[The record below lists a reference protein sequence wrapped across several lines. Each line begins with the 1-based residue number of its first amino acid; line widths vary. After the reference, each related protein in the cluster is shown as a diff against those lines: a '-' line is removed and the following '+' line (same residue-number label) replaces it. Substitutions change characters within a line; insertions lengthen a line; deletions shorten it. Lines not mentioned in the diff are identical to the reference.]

1 MELNRRQVLKLAG
14 LGLGATATPGL
25 LAACSNDTSGGG
37 AGDGSVKFEGWDY
50 EATLVQQNLD
60 RFTKTSNIK
69 VNYTPITSAQ
79 YVQKVVAEFTGG
91 GGPDALY
98 VYDDSLAAWVEG
110 DYLQPIDGLPG
121 VDEVYAAI
129 FPGNAEAMTYQGKRY
144 GLPYYTDSNCLI
156 YNAEILSKAG
166 FSKPPASLEELEA
179 QAAKIKSMGLL
190 EHPIGL
196 PAQLSD
202 TWWAWVWGLVFSSG
216 GNMFDDQQAPIMNT
230 SDTVTKDV
238 LTWLQNAA
246 NKSKVLDPASLQLLP
261 VPVDN
266 AMKANRYAFTIGAR
280 YALRDYN
287 DPQKSKAAGKMKMA
301 LVPSLDGKVHGT
313 ISNTRMYGL
322 AKDTEVKDNAFK
334 LLTYLGGLGEDK
346 TPYTAKFWFQQR
358 GLGFAYKDL
367 AKDPEITASL
377 KKFADPAIYAQLAEI
392 ARPRNVLGVA
402 WYTEFETEMHKVV
415 QGVLS
420 NQVQPSAA
428 VASLAQSAETLK
440 KKYS

>member
-1 MELNRRQVLKLAG
+1 MEFNRRQVLKLAG
-14 LGLGATATPGL
+14 LGLTATATPGL
-25 LAACSNDTSGGG
+25 LAACSSDKPA
-37 AGDGSVKFEGWDY
+37 AGNGSVKFEGWDY

-60 RFTKTSNIK
+60 RFTQASNIK

-110 DYLQPIDGLPG
+110 EYLQPIDGLPG
-121 VDEVYAAI
+121 VDEVYASI

-179 QAAKIKSMGLL
+179 QAAKIKSQGLL

-202 TWWAWVWGLVFSSG
+202 TWWAWVWGLVFASG
-216 GNMFDDQQAPIMNT
+216 GNLFDDQQAPIMNT
-230 SDTVTKDV
+230 TDAVTKDV

-287 DPQKSKAAGKMKMA
+287 DASKSKAAGKMKMA

-322 AKDTEVKDNAFK
+322 AKDTEVKDDAFK
-334 LLTYLGGLGEDK
+334 LLTYLGGLDANK
-346 TPYTAKFWFQQR
+346 QPNTAKFWFQER
-358 GLGFAYKDL
+358 GLGFAYKDM
-367 AKDPEITASL
+367 AKDAEVNASL
-377 KKFADPAIYAQLAEI
+377 KKFADPAIYAHLAEI

-420 NQVQPSAA
+420 NQVQPAAA
-428 VASLAQSAETLK
+428 VATLAQSAETLK

>member
-25 LAACSNDTSGGG
+25 LAACSNDKSGAG

-60 RFTKTSNIK
+60 RFTKASNVK

-121 VDEVYAAI
+121 VDEVYGAI

-166 FSKPPASLEELEA
+166 FSKPPASLEELES
-179 QAAKIKSMGLL
+179 QAAKIKSQGLL

-202 TWWAWVWGLVFSSG
+202 TWWAWVWGLIFSSG
-216 GNMFDDQQAPIMNT
+216 GNLFDDQQAPIMNT
-230 SDTVTKDV
+230 TDTVTKDV
-238 LTWLQNAA
+238 FTWLQNAA

-334 LLTYLGGLGEDK
+334 LLTYLGGLDESK
-346 TPYTAKFWFQQR
+346 QPYTAKFWFQQR

-367 AKDPEITASL
+367 AKDPEITATL
-377 KKFADPAIYAQLAEI
+377 KKFADPAIYAHLAEI

-420 NQVQPSAA
+420 NQTQPSAA

>member
-14 LGLGATATPGL
+14 LGVTATAVPGV
-25 LAACSNDTSGGG
+25 LAACSNGSGGG

-60 RFTKTSNIK
+60 NFTKTSNVK

-110 DYLQPIDGLPG
+110 EYLQPIDGLPG
-121 VDEVYAAI
+121 VDDVYAAI

-156 YNAEILSKAG
+156 YNADILAKAG

-179 QAAKIKSMGLL
+179 QAVKIKSMGLL
-190 EHPIGL
+190 EYPIGL

-202 TWWAWVWGLVFSSG
+202 TWWAWVWGLVYSSG
-216 GNMFDDQQAPIMNT
+216 GDMFDDQQAPIMNT
-230 SDTVTKDV
+230 TDTVTKDV

-322 AKDTEVKDNAFK
+322 AKDTEVKDDAFK
-334 LLTYLGGLGEDK
+334 LLTYLGGFDASK
-346 TPYTAKFWFQQR
+346 QPYTAKFWFQQR
-358 GLGFAYKDL
+358 GLGFAYKEL
-367 AKDPEITASL
+367 AKDPEIVAAL

-420 NQVQPSAA
+420 NQTQPSAA
-428 VASLAQSAETLK
+428 VASLAQTAGTLK

>member
-1 MELNRRQVLKLAG
+1 MELTRRNILKLAG
-14 LGLGATATPGL
+14 LGLTTPAL
-25 LAACSNDTSGGG
+25 LSACSNGKSGGG
-37 AGDGSVKFEGWDY
+37 GSSDGSVKFEGWDY
-50 EATLVQQNLD
+50 EAALVQQNLD
-60 RFTKTSNIK
+60 NFTKTSNIK
-69 VNYTPITSAQ
+69 VDYTPITSAQ

-110 DYLQPIDGLPG
+110 DYLQPLDGLPG
-121 VDEVYAAI
+121 VDAVYDAI
-129 FPGNAEAMTYQGKRY
+129 YPGNAEAMMYGGKRY

-166 FSKPPASLEELEA
+166 ISKPPASLDELEA
-179 QAAKIKSMGLL
+179 QAVKIKNAGLL
-190 EHPIGL
+190 QYPIGL

-202 TWWAWVWGLVFSSG
+202 TWWAWVWALVYGSG

-230 SDTVTKDV
+230 SDHVTKDV
-238 LTWLQNAA
+238 LTWLQHAA
-246 NKSKVLDPASLQLLP
+246 NTTKVIDPASLQLLP

-287 DPQKSKAAGKMKMA
+287 DPAKSKAAGKMKMA
-301 LVPSLDGKVHGT
+301 LMPSLDGKEHGT
-313 ISNTRMYGL
+313 ISNTRLYAL
-322 AKDTEVKDNAFK
+322 AKDTEVKDNAVK
-334 LLTYLGGLGEDK
+334 LLTYLGGLGADNK
-346 TPYTAKFWFQQR
+346 PYTARFWFLQR
-358 GLGFAYKDL
+358 GLGFAYK
-367 AKDPEITASL
+367 AMATDPEIVAAL
-377 KKFADPAIYAQLAEI
+377 KKFADPAVYAHLAEI
-392 ARPRNVLGVA
+392 AKPRNVLGVP

-420 NQVQPSAA
+420 NQTQPSAA
-428 VASLAQSAETLK
+428 VDSLAQTAGTLK

>member
-1 MELNRRQVLKLAG
+1 MELTRRQILKYAG
-14 LGLGATATPGL
+14 FGLTVPAVSPL
-25 LAACSNDTSGGG
+25 LSACSNDKSAG

-50 EATLVQQNLD
+50 EASLVQQNLD
-60 RFTKTSNIK
+60 NFTKTSNIK

-110 DYLQPIDGLPG
+110 DYLQPLDGMPG
-121 VDEVYAAI
+121 VDEVYAGI
-129 FPGNAEAMTYQGKRY
+129 YPGNAEAMTYQGKRY

-156 YNAEILSKAG
+156 YNAEILAKAG
-166 FSKPPASLEELEA
+166 FAKPPTSLEELEA
-179 QAAKIKSMGLL
+179 QAAKIKSDGLL
-190 EHPIGL
+190 ETPIGL

-202 TWWAWVWGLVFSSG
+202 TWWAWVWALVFASG

-230 SDTVTKDV
+230 TDTVTKDV
-238 LTWLQNAA
+238 FAWLQDAT

-266 AMKANRYAFTIGAR
+266 AMKAGRYAFTIGAR

-287 DPQKSKAAGKMKMA
+287 DPAKSKTAGKMKMA
-301 LVPSLDGKVHGT
+301 LMPSLDGKEHGT
-313 ISNTRMYGL
+313 VSNTRLYAL

-346 TPYTAKFWFQQR
+346 KPYTAKFWFEQR
-358 GLGFAYKDL
+358 GLGFAYKSM
-367 AKDPEITASL
+367 ASDPEVTASL
-377 KKFADPAIYAQLAEI
+377 KKFADPAVYAHLAEI
-392 ARPRNVLGVA
+392 AKPRNVLGVA
-402 WYTEFETEMHKVV
+402 WYTEFEVEMHKVV

-420 NQVQPSAA
+420 NQAQPSAA
-428 VASLAQSAETLK
+428 VASLAQTAETLK